1 MFKYLNKYMNT
12 MMREMVDIKKELKGT
27 SRGENIS
34 EMKVLLHG
42 INSRYILKN
51 FLKLVNLKIYQQKLS
66 KLINIALQV
75 TESLFLFC
83 LFSLCF
89 SLDNFTSRISI

>member
-1 MFKYLNKYMNT
+1 MTERWNQQTKILKIAIADMFKYLNKYMNT

-51 FLKLVNLKIYQQKLS
+51 F
-66 KLINIALQV
+66 
-75 TESLFLFC
+75 
-83 LFSLCF
+83 
-89 SLDNFTSRISI
+89 

>member
-1 MFKYLNKYMNT
+1 MTERWNQQTKILKIAIADTFKYLNKYMNT

-51 FLKLVNLKIYQQKLS
+51 F
-66 KLINIALQV
+66 
-75 TESLFLFC
+75 
-83 LFSLCF
+83 
-89 SLDNFTSRISI
+89 

>member
-1 MFKYLNKYMNT
+1 MFKYLNKYMST

-51 FLKLVNLKIYQQKLS
+51 F
-66 KLINIALQV
+66 
-75 TESLFLFC
+75 
-83 LFSLCF
+83 
-89 SLDNFTSRISI
+89 